1 MKLSSRK
8 ELLSEAENEM
18 KKIRGETLNEAKI
31 KVKGKMVDEPEKYVI
46 RCYKE
51 PNSLNVR
58 GSQYGNLRKGEY
70 LVQKGPAG
78 PYTGTND
85 LKKATVYNTRDKMSY
100 GSRSDRAVT
109 VFFWDDAKKYEK
121 FEMGDFFEPLPVE
134 VKVVRTVK
142 LI

>member
-18 KKIRGETLNEAKI
+18 KKIRGESLNEAKI
-31 KVKGKMVDEPEKYVI
+31 MVKGKMVEEPEKYVI

-51 PNSLNVR
+51 PNDVVR
-58 GSQYGNLRKGEY
+58 NSKYGNLKKGDY
-70 LVQKGPAG
+70 LVQTGPAG
-78 PYTGTND
+78 PYKGTSD
-85 LKKATVYNTRDKMSY
+85 LKKATIYNTRDKMSY
-100 GSRSDRAVT
+100 GSRSDRGLT
-109 VFFWDDAKKYEK
+109 VFFWNLVKKSEK

-134 VKVVRTVK
+134 VKVVKTVK